1 MAYSDIHFTS
11 SNGNKLFSANCL
23 YDSGNNYHSLIS
35 KELLESNSIT
45 YWPLEAQALNV
56 NLEPVRIIG
65 RVTLNFTLDK
75 STKNFCETFYIPE
88 VTSKVVNLGLRF
100 LQKNKINLLFESNEI
115 DIDGKCFK
123 LPPLETEGEIC
134 AEISKIPKLQ
144 KEIKSIDVQIPGT
157 KYHQSSSSRVLRGQ
171 KFGLTL
177 CQGVRVV
184 PGGTTLLVKA
194 PSAKFYSRDWYVSP
208 HTNKILMNSNV
219 MVVEGIYRANKDG
232 TCLIN
237 LVNVGGKEINLQ
249 KGIKIAFGF
258 QADYEQSPQSND
270 INSLSTDKLL
280 ERIRFLKE
288 NLKLDE
294 NEILKNDKALKGK
307 LLRICLENFNI
318 FSRGDWDIGHTNL
331 MEFNIELEPGAIP
344 TKSRVI
350 PLNPLY
356 EQSLRE
362 QLDNW
367 LKSGVIS
374 EGMSNWSSP
383 IFAVR
388 KKGVNGNPGKLRFV
402 VDYRLLNN
410 QTVKVQ
416 WPLPLI
422 QDNLQRLG
430 EGKIFSTLDLTQ
442 AYHSM
447 PVDKESRHYTAFTAN
462 NKQYLFN
469 RLPFGLSN
477 APSYFCM
484 LMQKVLNLSPELEQF
499 SLSYLDDII
508 VYSKEIALHLG
519 HIEKVFKALGVANLK
534 LNLSKCHL
542 FTEKCQYLGH
552 IISKEGTRMDEEY
565 LETIKRW
572 AKPRTGKEMQ
582 KFLGFAGYYREYFRD
597 YAKLCFKLDGLRNKE
612 IIEWDNE
619 LNQAFDNFKN
629 MFNEAIAKSY
639 PQWENPNPFI
649 FDIDYSSNYYAG
661 VISQVQGGQEK
672 IIGIANRKCNAAEG
686 GYPAWKGE
694 MACLAFV
701 IKKFLHLARFRPF
714 VVRTDSM
721 SLTRY
726 KTWTKNSLNGVTH
739 RWVTFLQSFDFKIEH
754 RPGKLHVNADSL
766 SRGKFECKEHSVNEC
781 TLCVDNNTLDPYLDD
796 CPLEDSI
803 YRVEGLQVG
812 SDKQAWILATQ
823 NDPVLSKIKSYILEN
838 KVFTKGEIEI
848 LNGREEMLVKLL
860 PHLQFDKGIIIFNQ
874 PLPNGKHV
882 KRPVAPLSLYNE
894 IFELAHSGYGS
905 GHRGVVET
913 TLRINSIYFLP
924 GVNKFVET
932 RVSNCVNCLR
942 KYNKPPKHTSLITHS
957 PRYNRV
963 WGCVSIDLIGPWTE
977 NMFQGK
983 RVKFVLILVCLH
995 SRYVFAHPIADATTE
1010 STIKCLLEEFIPT
1023 YGLFSAVRS
1032 DRGTNFT
1039 SQVFK
1044 GVMQHM
1050 GVKTILIP
1058 ARNPN
1063 SNPVERYNQ
1072 GIYNAIRSDTS
1083 SEPKDWAK
1091 KIKLAAFVI
1100 NISKNKRTGYSPY
1113 FVVFGR
1119 QPLLPIN
1126 VFSPVEQK
1134 LVDELDCNSYV
1145 TFFEKVEQIMFN
1157 IASKEQVYL
1166 EYENRNRG
1174 GKEELEVNDVCFA
1187 FFDIA
1192 KVGLSRKLQ
1201 SFYAG
1206 PFIISHKFSEIL
1218 FEITPIHNCNVKQKC
1233 VVTRDKLRKI
1243 HSNVK
1248 VCGEKLSFNVYP
1260 LDLIVPS
1267 NEILLSYSRFNKDNN
1282 LELQGSGDKDVVTF
1296 DNLVNKP
1303 NSGDIDWEET
1313 FESNVTHEQGG
1324 EQVFDNGQGHE
1335 QGGEQGDNQGASQ
1348 DIVLAGEGNSRE
1360 ENADLSNIP
1369 GEASFWDKAPM
1380 QSSPEKL
1387 VSIPENKK
1395 VTLPGF
1401 IYNKMHGTKK
1411 GGEKVKNYGTRS
1423 KNVEQ
1428 HYEVAPTR
1436 QYLKK
1441 NKNN

>member
-1 MAYSDIHFTS
+1 MAYSSIHF
-11 SNGNKLFSANCL
+11 NNERGGKLFSANCI

-35 KELLESNSIT
+35 KELLEENNIN

-65 RVTLNFTLDK
+65 RVQLRFTLDK
-75 STKNFCETFYIPE
+75 SKSSFVETFYVPS

-100 LQKNKINLLFESNEI
+100 LQNNKINLLFDTNEI
-115 DIDGKCFK
+115 QIEGVHFK
-123 LPPLETEGEIC
+123 LPPYEMEGEIC
-134 AEISKIPKLQ
+134 AEVSKIPKL
-144 KEIKSIDVQIPGT
+144 KELIQNIDVRVPGI
-157 KYHQSSSSRVLRGQ
+157 KNHQKSSMRTVGGQ
-171 KFGLTL
+171 KFNLTL
-177 CQGVRVV
+177 CQGANIV
-184 PGGTTLLVKA
+184 PGGATLLVKA
-194 PSAKFYSRDWYVSP
+194 PSAKFHSREWYVGP
-208 HTNKILMNSNV
+208 NTNKILINTSLMVLEGVYRPNS
-219 MVVEGIYRANKDG
+219 DG

-237 LVNVGGKEINLQ
+237 LVNMSGKEVKLQ
-249 KGIKIAFGF
+249 KGIKIACGF
-258 QADYEQSPQSND
+258 QSSYEKAPESND
-270 INSLSTDKLL
+270 INSLSTDDLL

-288 NLKLDE
+288 NLRLDE
-294 NEILKNDKALKGK
+294 NEILKNDKVLKGK
-307 LLRICLENFNI
+307 LLKICLDNFHI
-318 FSRGDWDIGHTNL
+318 FSKGDWDIGHTNI
-331 MEFNIELEPGAIP
+331 MQFNIQLQPGAIP

-350 PLNPLY
+350 PLNPTY
-356 EQSLRE
+356 EKSLRE

-410 QTVKVQ
+410 QTVKTQ

-422 QDNLQRLG
+422 QDNLERLG
-430 EGKIFSTLDLTQ
+430 EGRIFSTLDLTQ

-447 PVDKESRHYTAFTAN
+447 PVDKESRPYTAFTAN

-484 LMQKVLNLSPELEQF
+484 LMQRVMSLNRELENF

-508 VYSKEIALHLG
+508 IYSKEISLHLS
-519 HIEKVFKALGVANLK
+519 HIEKVFKVLGVANLK
-534 LNLSKCHL
+534 LNLNKCNL

-552 IISKEGTRMDEEY
+552 IISKEGTRMDEGY
-565 LETIKRW
+565 LDTVKRW
-572 AKPRTGKEMQ
+572 AKPRTGKDMQ
-582 KFLGFAGYYREYFRD
+582 RFLGFAGYYREYFKD
-597 YAKLCFKLDGLRNKE
+597 YAKLCHKLDGLRNKDL
-612 IIEWDNE
+612 IEWDTE
-619 LNQAFDNFKN
+619 LNSEWDNFKN
-629 MFNEAIAKSY
+629 MFNEAISKSY

-649 FDIDYSSNYYAG
+649 FDIDYSSHYYAG
-661 VISQVQGGQEK
+661 VISQVQEGKEK
-672 IIGIANRKCNAAEG
+672 IIGISNRKCNGAEG

-694 MACLAFV
+694 MACLVFV
-701 IKKFLHLARFRPF
+701 LKKFLHLARFRPF

-721 SLTRY
+721 SLTKY

-739 RWVTFLQSFDFKIEH
+739 RWISFLQSFDFTIEH
-754 RPGKLHVNADSL
+754 RAGKLHANADNV
-766 SRGKFECKEHSVNEC
+766 SRGKFLCKEHSIDEC
-781 TLCVDNNTLDPYLDD
+781 TQCVNNNTLDPYLDT
-796 CPLEDSI
+796 CPLEDQI
-803 YRVEGLQVG
+803 FNVEGVRVG

-823 NDPVLSKIKSYILEN
+823 NDTVLSKIKNYILEG
-838 KVFTKGEIEI
+838 KVFTKGELEI

-894 IFELAHSGYGS
+894 IFELAHSGYGG

-913 TLRINSIYFLP
+913 TLKINSVYFLP
-924 GVNKFVET
+924 GVNKLVET
-932 RVSNCVNCLR
+932 RINNCINCLR
-942 KYNKPPKHTSLITHS
+942 KYNKSPKHNSVITQS
-957 PRYNRV
+957 ARYNRV

-977 NMFQGK
+977 VMFQGG
-983 RVKFVLILVCLH
+983 RVKFVLILVCLY

-1010 STIKCLLEEFIPT
+1010 STVKCLLEEFIPT
-1023 YGLFSAVRS
+1023 YGLFSALRS

-1044 GVMQHM
+1044 SIMQSM

-1063 SNPVERYNQ
+1063 SNPVERYNK

-1083 SEPKDWAK
+1083 SEPRDWAK
-1091 KIKLAAFVI
+1091 KIKMATFVI

-1119 QPLLPIN
+1119 QPLLPLN
-1126 VFSPVEQK
+1126 VFSPVEQQ
-1134 LVDELDCNSYV
+1134 LVDELDCKSYV
-1145 TFFEKVEQIMFN
+1145 TFLEKVEQIMYN
-1157 IASKEQVYL
+1157 ITGKEEIYL

-1174 GKEELEVNDVCFA
+1174 AREILEVNDIVYA

-1192 KVGLSRKLQ
+1192 KVGISRKLQ

-1206 PFIISHKFSEIL
+1206 PFIVSHKFSNAL
-1218 FEITPIHNCNVKQKC
+1218 FEITPIHNCNVKSKH
-1233 VVTRDKLRKI
+1233 VITRDKLRKI
-1243 HSNVK
+1243 HSSVK

-1260 LDLIVPS
+1260 LDLILPS
-1267 NEILLSYSRFNKDNN
+1267 NEILLSYSNPNFNES
-1282 LELQGSGDKDVVTF
+1282 LEIQGSGDKDFVTF
-1296 DNLVNKP
+1296 DKLMD
-1303 NSGDIDWEET
+1303 NSDNEDMGGEDTRGEGVEES
-1313 FESNVTHEQGG
+1313 SNDSDQGG
-1324 EQVFDNGQGHE
+1324 DQGSN
-1335 QGGEQGDNQGASQ
+1335 QGEYQEGEQSQYQGEEQ
-1348 DIVLAGEGNSRE
+1348 DEVFSGEGHSFGG
-1360 ENADLSNIP
+1360 NADLTTIP
-1369 GEASFWDKAPM
+1369 GESSFWNKEPI

-1387 VSIPENKK
+1387 VSIPENRK
-1395 VTLPGF
+1395 VTLPEYVYTNIVG
-1401 IYNKMHGTKK
+1401 
-1411 GGEKVKNYGTRS
+1411 KNYGTRS
-1423 KNVEQ
+1423 KNLEQ

-1436 QYLKK
+1436 QYTKK
-1441 NKNN
+1441 NKNKNN